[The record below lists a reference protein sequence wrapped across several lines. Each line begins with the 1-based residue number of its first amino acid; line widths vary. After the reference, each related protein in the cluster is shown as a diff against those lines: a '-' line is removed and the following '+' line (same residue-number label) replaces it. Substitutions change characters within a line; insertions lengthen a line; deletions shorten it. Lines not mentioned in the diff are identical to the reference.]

1 MLNIRFTLDIGKN
14 EPQEKVK
21 NPCHKSDGDYSE
33 QFRYLI
39 RKQISE
45 AIEKRTNS
53 TLIGNVLEKRKLNGQ
68 GAQLT
73 SLGLT
78 RIWFISKLTLYI
90 LWFA

>member
-53 TLIGNVLEKRKLNGQ
+53 TLIGNVLEKKKTERSRRAADIPWPNTDLVYQ
-68 GAQLT
+68 
-73 SLGLT
+73 
-78 RIWFISKLTLYI
+78 
-90 LWFA
+90 